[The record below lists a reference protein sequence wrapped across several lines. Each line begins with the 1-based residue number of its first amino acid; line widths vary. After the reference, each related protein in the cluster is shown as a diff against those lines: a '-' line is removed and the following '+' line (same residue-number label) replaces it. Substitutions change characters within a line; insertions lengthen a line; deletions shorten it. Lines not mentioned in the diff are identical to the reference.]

1 MSKASSRPTR
11 GSFFRR
17 RRRVS
22 TFSMDQEER
31 LATVRFLIFAVL
43 APSFAQEYGG
53 RGSSGWGRY
62 LCTWQR
68 IQAFTRAMWTEK
80 FTVTWEYFRDNT
92 NIIMS
97 PKSPAWDDLVAEI
110 TGNFGLGTDT
120 PERRS
125 IQPAGAGK
133 NVAFPQVG
141 GLHHRL
147 PAVGGLTGT
156 RYHSIGLRR

>member
-1 MSKASSRPTR
+1 M
-11 GSFFRR
+11 
-17 RRRVS
+17 
-22 TFSMDQEER
+22 
-31 LATVRFLIFAVL
+31 ATVRFLILPFSRH
-43 APSFAQEYGG
+43 PSRRSTAGG
-53 RGSSGWGRY
+53 
-62 LCTWQR
+62 
-68 IQAFTRAMWTEK
+68 E
-80 FTVTWEYFRDNT
+80 FRLGTISMYMATYTGLHASHVDRKIHSYMGIFSRQH

-141 GLHHRL
+141 GLHHRYQRL
-147 PAVGGLTGT
+147 AA
-156 RYHSIGLRR
+156 